1 MAPLLGRKPYP
12 LAKPLAEAPGP
23 GEEVHIIEHT
33 KEAFRNKEEYEA
45 RVQRYNERIW
55 TCKSTGSSQLTH
67 KEAWE
72 EEQEVTELLQEEYPQ
87 WFEKPVLEMVHHN
100 TVSLDKLVEMAWVE
114 ILTKYAVDEEC
125 DFLVGKDK
133 TLQVKVVKIHPLE
146 NPEGETAEK
155 KLEGACDSPS
165 SDKEN
170 ASQENQRKEPPPREE
185 ENRRESLS
193 DRARRSPRKLPTA
206 MKEEKKKWVMPK
218 FLPHKYDVK
227 LINEDKVIS
236 DVPADSL
243 FRTERPPTKE
253 IMRYFIRHY
262 ALRLGMGESAPWVVE
277 DELVKK
283 FNLPSKF
290 SDFLLDPHKFLA
302 ENPSAKRKSLSSPEG
317 KPSKKLKMSETPE
330 EDSGNEKGEKKRKKK
345 KDSLG
350 MPLSPTIWGHMQKIK
365 INGSPLKVKNSG
377 TPKKGDGKGSAPS
390 TPKSGRKSGDKKEGK
405 KSGKSSDKKLNI
417 LKASKKDG
425 KAGPKTPKMKQM
437 TLLHLAKSTPAG
449 SPKKRARSTG
459 MGTPKLGKPLHPMA
473 LHLLRYYKENKGK
486 EDKKNSLSS
495 LISKAAKTLSPDE
508 RGRLPEELKEL
519 VQKRWELLEQKKRWA
534 AMSEEE
540 KQEEMKKR
548 REELKE
554 KLREKAKERREKE
567 MLVRRE
573 QSRRYEDQEI
583 EGDKSLPTF
592 KLVDMPEGLP
602 NTLFGD
608 VAMVVDFLQCYAGL
622 LMPDDQY
629 PITAAALMEA
639 LAGERSGFH
648 YLNRVL
654 VVLLQTLLQD
664 ELAEGYSELDM
675 PLSEIPLTMHSVSE
689 LARLCLRPCDAH
701 GEESGQGSEDSGGL
715 GGFDDVVTSEF
726 LDKLDTME
734 VFELSPEEKVN
745 LLVALCHRIL
755 MTYSVEDH
763 VDARQQRSAE
773 LWKERLAM
781 LKEVNDRKKAER
793 KMRKE
798 MEVKGEKKKE
808 GGAKKEI
815 KKEVKVEPEPEPED
829 MISSVKSRRL
839 MAMQAKKEKEELDR
853 QNKERME
860 KEAEEERMRKQ
871 RAAAERAFQDGITK
885 ARLVMRR
892 TPLGTDRNHNRYW
905 LFSDVVPG
913 LYIEK
918 GWVHEGIDY
927 SFTPPPEDKPA
938 EPEVEE
944 EEDGASTATH
954 DSQGA
959 EKDDGS
965 IDGAIS
971 EGAQQ
976 GAVADICI
984 ETTVPKQG
992 QNLWF
997 ICDNPA
1003 ELDELVE
1010 SLHPQGVRESELRA
1024 KIQSRYQDILHSI
1037 HLTRKARMGLRTC
1050 DGHAELLN
1058 YLRSDIQEVASRL
1071 HKGGLGYLDDD
1082 KDLKDELKDTES
1094 LKDFGECIITIQACV
1109 IKKFLQGF
1117 MAPKQKKK
1125 KKHGGE
1131 ESSKAEE
1138 VDEEK
1143 RLAEEARV
1151 ATAVE
1156 KWKTAIREAQTFS
1169 RMHVLL
1175 GMLDACIKWDM
1186 SAENARCKVCR
1197 RKGDDEKLILCDEC
1211 NKAFHLFCLRPALY
1225 RIPAGEWLCPACQ
1238 PTVARRGSRSRN
1250 YNQDTDEE
1258 EDEEESEEED
1268 SEEDE
1273 EDEEENDYK
1282 AMGHSLRPRKKNK
1295 QSSSRQKSSKSK
1307 SKKPSSSSSSQ
1318 SNKQRTGPN
1327 SPADIDELVRQSSQ
1341 SGVRRQALEL
1351 ERCEEI
1357 LKKLTKF
1364 RYSWPFREPVSPE
1377 EAEDY
1382 LDIISQPMD
1391 FQTMLGKFSQG
1402 SYRHAQDFLED
1413 IKLVFSNAEE
1423 YNQQGSTVLSCM
1435 VKTEQTFTEL
1445 LQKLLPGLSYL
1456 RRRSRKR
1463 VSQAPATSEE
1473 EEEEEEEEGEEDEE
1487 EEEEEDQEEEE
1498 VPKKKMQ
1505 NGKSNRKRVRNG
1517 RGRRDEES
1525 ESEEDNEEEEEE
1537 HDDDDGRRRSKRT
1550 SATSS
1555 KKDYREQDSD
1565 GERDTRRLVQRGAC
1579 RRRHWG
1585 RPSRRAEEGEPD
1597 QPATFQR
1604 DKNRLHEV
1612 AGRDGS
1618 GVYWVSDWSPVARSA
1633 TYFLSNQCSSA
1644 QVGQAGLCLTQ
1655 QVFGLSRS
1663 CHWSVNWG
1671 GSTRPRSGAHELE
1684 HVAETPPAESLAES
1698 ALQAKQPFLIV
1709 KCDPHGVRVQDSQ
1722 RSPAKPST
1730 TSTMAEQ

>member
-12 LAKPLAEAPGP
+12 LVKPLSEPPGP
-23 GEEVHIIEHT
+23 GEEVYIIEHT

-45 RVQRYNERIW
+45 RLERYAERIW
-55 TCKSTGSSQLTH
+55 TCKSTGSNQLTH

-133 TLQVKVVKIHPLE
+133 SLRVKVVKIHPLE
-146 NPEGETAEK
+146 NPEGETGEK

-206 MKEEKKKWVMPK
+206 MKEERRKWVMPK

-243 FRTERPPTKE
+243 YRSERPPTKE

-262 ALRLGMGESAPWVVE
+262 ALRLGMNESAPWVVE

-302 ENPSAKRKSLSSPEG
+302 ENPSAKRKSLTSPEG
-317 KPSKKLKMSETPE
+317 KPSKKLKTSDTPGE
-330 EDSGNEKGEKKRKKK
+330 ESGNEKGEKKRKKK
-345 KDSLG
+345 KDALG

-365 INGSPLKVKNSG
+365 MNGSPLKVKSPG
-377 TPKKGDGKGSAPS
+377 TPKKGESKGSTPS
-390 TPKSGRKSGDKKEGK
+390 TPKSGKKTGEKKEGK
-405 KSGKSSDKKLNI
+405 KTGKSGEKKLNI

-437 TLLHLAKSTPAG
+437 TLLHLAKSAPTG
-449 SPKKRARSTG
+449 SPKKRARSSSL
-459 MGTPKLGKPLHPMA
+459 GTPKLGKPLHPMA

-486 EDKKNSLSS
+486 EDKKTSLSS
-495 LISKAAKTLSPDE
+495 LISKAAKTLSPDD
-508 RGRLPEELKEL
+508 RGRLPEELQEL
-519 VQKRWELLEQKKRWA
+519 VQKRWVLLEQKKRWA

-540 KQEEMKKR
+540 RQEEMKKR
-548 REELKE
+548 REEVRE

-567 MLVRRE
+567 FLVRLE

-583 EGDKSLPTF
+583 EGGKTLPEF

-608 VAMVVDFLQCYAGL
+608 VAMVTDFLHCYAGL

-629 PITAAALMEA
+629 PITAVALMEA
-639 LAGERSGFH
+639 LAGERSGFL

-701 GEESGQGSEDSGGL
+701 GEDSGQGSEDSGPL
-715 GGFDDVVTSEF
+715 GDFDDVVTSEF
-726 LDKLDTME
+726 LEKLETIE
-734 VFELSPEEKVN
+734 VFELSPEEKVS

-763 VDARQQRSAE
+763 VDAKQQRSAE
-773 LWKERLAM
+773 LWKERLAVM
-781 LKEVNDRKKAER
+781 KEVNDRKREER
-793 KMRKE
+793 KKRKE
-798 MEVKGEKKKE
+798 ESKGEKKKD
-808 GGAKKEI
+808 GPTKKESKKDI
-815 KKEVKVEPEPEPED
+815 KVEPKVEPEPEPED

-839 MAMQAKKEKEELDR
+839 MSIQAKKEKEEMDR

-860 KEAEEERMRKQ
+860 REAEEERIRKQ
-871 RAAAERAFQDGITK
+871 RAATEKAFQDGITK

-892 TPLGTDRNHNRYW
+892 THLGTDRNHNRYW

-927 SFTPPPEDKPA
+927 NFTPPPEDKPP

-944 EEDGASTATH
+944 EEDVASSITQ
-954 DSQGA
+954 DSQGT
-959 EKDDGS
+959 EKDDCS
-965 IDGAIS
+965 VDGAVS

-976 GAVADICI
+976 GAAVDICI

-997 ICDNPA
+997 ICDNQV
-1003 ELDELVE
+1003 ELEELVE
-1010 SLHPQGVRESELRA
+1010 SLHPQGVRESELKA
-1024 KIQSRYQDILHSI
+1024 KIQNRYQDILHSI
-1037 HLTRKARMGLRTC
+1037 HLARKGKVGLRTC
-1050 DGHAELLN
+1050 DGFEELLN
-1058 YLRSDIQEVASRL
+1058 YLRSDIQEIASRL
-1071 HKGGLGYLDDD
+1071 QKGGLGYLDDNVD
-1082 KDLKDELKDTES
+1082 IEEQLKDMKS
-1094 LKDFGECIITIQACV
+1094 LKEFGECIITIQACV

-1125 KKHGGE
+1125 RKQGGE

-1307 SKKPSSSSSSQ
+1307 SKKPSASSSQ
-1318 SNKQRTGPN
+1318 SNKQRAGPN
-1327 SPADIDELVRQSSQ
+1327 SPADIDELVRLSTQT
-1341 SGVRRQALEL
+1341 GVRRQVLEL

-1357 LKKLTKF
+1357 LKKLMKF
-1364 RYSWPFREPVSPE
+1364 RYSWPFREPVSTD

-1391 FQTMLGKFSQG
+1391 FQTMLGKFTEG

-1435 VKTEQTFTEL
+1435 VKTEQSFTEL

-1463 VSQAPATSEE
+1463 ISQQPATSEE
-1473 EEEEEEEEGEEDEE
+1473 DDEE
-1487 EEEEEDQEEEE
+1487 EEEEQEEEE
-1498 VPKKKMQ
+1498 EPKKKMQ
-1505 NGKSNRKRVRNG
+1505 NGKSNRKPARNS
-1517 RGRRDEES
+1517 RGQREEES
-1525 ESEEDNEEEEEE
+1525 ESEEEEEEDQEEEEEE
-1537 HDDDDGRRRSKRT
+1537 EDDGRRRSKRY
-1550 SATSS
+1550 SATSG

-1565 GERDTRRLVQRGAC
+1565 GERDTRRTRHRGGRGDAGSDEERSSQQRHSK
-1579 RRRHWG
+1579 R
-1585 RPSRRAEEGEPD
+1585 
-1597 QPATFQR
+1597 Q
-1604 DKNRLHEV
+1604 K
-1612 AGRDGS
+1612 
-1618 GVYWVSDWSPVARSA
+1618 RS
-1633 TYFLSNQCSSA
+1633 
-1644 QVGQAGLCLTQ
+1644 
-1655 QVFGLSRS
+1655 
-1663 CHWSVNWG
+1663 
-1671 GSTRPRSGAHELE
+1671 
-1684 HVAETPPAESLAES
+1684 
-1698 ALQAKQPFLIV
+1698 
-1709 KCDPHGVRVQDSQ
+1709 
-1722 RSPAKPST
+1722 
-1730 TSTMAEQ
+1730 

>member
-12 LAKPLAEAPGP
+12 LAKPLAEPPGP
-23 GEEVHIIEHT
+23 GEEVYIIEHT

-45 RVQRYNERIW
+45 RLERYSERIW
-55 TCKSTGSSQLTH
+55 TCKSTGSLQLTH

-114 ILTKYAVDEEC
+114 ILTKYAVGEEC

-133 TLQVKVVKIHPLE
+133 SLRVKVVKIHPLE
-146 NPEGETAEK
+146 NQEGESGEK

-193 DRARRSPRKLPTA
+193 DRARRSPRKPSTA
-206 MKEEKKKWVMPK
+206 MKEERKKWAMPK

-227 LINEDKVIS
+227 LIHEDKVIS

-243 FRTERPPTKE
+243 YRTERPPTKE
-253 IMRYFIRHY
+253 IVRYFIRHY
-262 ALRLGMGESAPWVVE
+262 ALRLGKGESAPWVVE

-302 ENPSAKRKSLSSPEG
+302 ENPSTKRKSLTSPEG
-317 KPSKKLKMSETPE
+317 KPNKRLKTADTPG

-350 MPLSPTIWGHMQKIK
+350 MPLSPTIWGHMQ
-365 INGSPLKVKNSG
+365 VKNTGS
-377 TPKKGDGKGSAPS
+377 PKKGEGKSSAPS
-390 TPKSGRKSGDKKEGK
+390 TPKSARKSGDKKEGK
-405 KSGKSSDKKLNI
+405 KTGKSGDKKLNV

-425 KAGPKTPKMKQM
+425 KSGAKTPKMKQM

-459 MGTPKLGKPLHPMA
+459 KGTPKLGKPLHPMA

-486 EDKKNSLSS
+486 EDKKNFLSS
-495 LISKAAKTLSPDE
+495 LISKAAKTLSSDD

-540 KQEEMKKR
+540 RKEEMKKK

-583 EGDKSLPTF
+583 EGGKTLPTF

-602 NTLFGD
+602 NTLFGN
-608 VAMVVDFLQCYAGL
+608 VAMVVDFLNCYAGL

-629 PITAAALMEA
+629 PITAVALMEA
-639 LAGERSGFH
+639 LVGEGSGFL

-675 PLSEIPLTMHSVSE
+675 PLSEIPLTMHSASE

-701 GEESGQGSEDSGGL
+701 GEESGQGSEDSGAV

-726 LDKLDTME
+726 LDKLETIE

-763 VDARQQRSAE
+763 VDAMQQRSAE

-798 MEVKGEKKKE
+798 MESKGEKKKE
-808 GGAKKEI
+808 GGAKKEK
-815 KKEVKVEPEPEPED
+815 KKEVKLEPEPEPED

-839 MAMQAKKEKEELDR
+839 MAMQAKKEKEEMDR

-860 KEAEEERMRKQ
+860 KEAEEERMRRQ

-892 TPLGTDRNHNRYW
+892 APLGTDRNHNRYW

-918 GWVHEGIDY
+918 GWVHESIDY
-927 SFTPPPEDKPA
+927 NFTPPPEEKPA
-938 EPEVEE
+938 EPEVED
-944 EEDGASTATH
+944 EEDSEAAAAP
-954 DSQGA
+954 DSQA

-965 IDGAIS
+965 IDGAVS
-971 EGAQQ
+971 EGAQP
-976 GAVADICI
+976 GAAAEVCI

-997 ICDNPA
+997 ICDSVA
-1003 ELDELVE
+1003 ELEELVE
-1010 SLHPQGVRESELRA
+1010 SLHPQGVRESELKA
-1024 KIQSRYQDILHSI
+1024 KIQNRYQDIIHSV
-1037 HLTRKARMGLRTC
+1037 HLTRKGKLGLRTC
-1050 DGHAELLN
+1050 DGSSELLK

-1071 HKGGLGYLDDD
+1071 QKGGLGYLDDNTD
-1082 KDLKDELKDTES
+1082 IEEQLKGMES

-1125 KKHGGE
+1125 KRQGGE
-1131 ESSKAEE
+1131 ESSKTEE

-1156 KWKTAIREAQTFS
+1156 KWRTAIRESQTFS

-1225 RIPAGEWLCPACQ
+1225 RIPDGEWRCPACQ

-1258 EDEEESEEED
+1258 ESEEESEEEE

-1273 EDEEENDYK
+1273 EYEEDNDYK

-1307 SKKPSSSSSSQ
+1307 SKKTTSSSNQSS
-1318 SNKQRTGPN
+1318 KQRTTPN
-1327 SPADIDELVRQSSQ
+1327 SLADIDELVRLSSQ
-1341 SGVRRQALEL
+1341 TGVRRQVLEL

-1357 LKKLTKF
+1357 LKKLMKF
-1364 RYSWPFREPVSPE
+1364 RYSWPFREPVSAE

-1382 LDIISQPMD
+1382 LDIITQPMD

-1413 IKLVFSNAEE
+1413 LKLVFSNAEE

-1435 VKTEQTFTEL
+1435 VKTEQAFTEL
-1445 LQKLLPGLSYL
+1445 LQKLLPSLSYL

-1463 VSQAPATSEE
+1463 VSQAPASSEE
-1473 EEEEEEEEGEEDEE
+1473 EEEEEDDEADEE
-1487 EEEEEDQEEEE
+1487 EEEDEDDEQEDE
-1498 VPKKKMQ
+1498 PKKKMQ
-1505 NGKSNRKRVRNG
+1505 NGKSNRKKTRNG
-1517 RGRRDEES
+1517 RARKDEES
-1525 ESEEDNEEEEEE
+1525 ESDEDDDGEEEEEE
-1537 HDDDDGRRRSKRT
+1537 EEEEEDDDDDDGRRRSKRT
-1550 SATSS
+1550 SATSGR
-1555 KKDYREQDSD
+1555 KDYREQDSD
-1565 GERDTRRLVQRGAC
+1565 GERDTRRTRHRGGRGDAGGASSDEDRSSQQRHSK
-1579 RRRHWG
+1579 R
-1585 RPSRRAEEGEPD
+1585 
-1597 QPATFQR
+1597 Q
-1604 DKNRLHEV
+1604 K
-1612 AGRDGS
+1612 
-1618 GVYWVSDWSPVARSA
+1618 RS
-1633 TYFLSNQCSSA
+1633 
-1644 QVGQAGLCLTQ
+1644 
-1655 QVFGLSRS
+1655 
-1663 CHWSVNWG
+1663 
-1671 GSTRPRSGAHELE
+1671 
-1684 HVAETPPAESLAES
+1684 
-1698 ALQAKQPFLIV
+1698 
-1709 KCDPHGVRVQDSQ
+1709 
-1722 RSPAKPST
+1722 
-1730 TSTMAEQ
+1730 

>member
-12 LAKPLAEAPGP
+12 LAKPLAEPPGP
-23 GEEVHIIEHT
+23 GEEVYIIEHT

-45 RVQRYNERIW
+45 RLKRYEERIW

-72 EEQEVTELLQEEYPQ
+72 EEQEVTELLQEEYPR

-114 ILTKYAVDEEC
+114 ILTKYAVGEEC

-146 NPEGETAEK
+146 NPDGETAEK

-170 ASQENQRKEPPPREE
+170 ASQENQRKEPPSRGE

-206 MKEEKKKWVMPK
+206 MKEEKKKWAMPK

-243 FRTERPPTKE
+243 YRTERPPTKE

-262 ALRLGMGESAPWVVE
+262 AMRLGMGESAPWVVE

-302 ENPSAKRKSLSSPEG
+302 ENPSAKRKSLKSPEG
-317 KPSKKLKMSETPE
+317 KPSKKLKTSDSLE
-330 EDSGNEKGEKKRKKK
+330 EDSGNEKGEKKSKKK
-345 KDSLG
+345 KDALG

-365 INGSPLKVKNSG
+365 MNGSPLKVKNSG
-377 TPKKGDGKGSAPS
+377 TPKKGEGKSSTPS
-390 TPKSGRKSGDKKEGK
+390 TPKSGRKSGDRKEGK
-405 KSGKSSDKKLNI
+405 KTGKSGDKKLNV

-425 KAGPKTPKMKQM
+425 KAGAKTPKMKQM

-495 LISKAAKTLSPDE
+495 LISKAAKTLSAED
-508 RGRLPEELKEL
+508 RGRLPEELREL

-540 KQEEMKKR
+540 RQEEMKKR

-583 EGDKSLPTF
+583 KGGKTLPAF

-608 VAMVVDFLQCYAGL
+608 VAMVVDFLHCYAEL

-629 PITAAALMEA
+629 PITAVALMEA
-639 LAGERSGFH
+639 LAGERSGFL

-664 ELAEGYSELDM
+664 ELAEGYGELDM
-675 PLSEIPLTMHSVSE
+675 PLSEIPLTMHSASE

-726 LDKLDTME
+726 LDKLETVE

-763 VDARQQRSAE
+763 VDAKQQRSAE

-793 KMRKE
+793 KKQKE
-798 MEVKGEKKKE
+798 MEGKGEKKKE
-808 GGAKKEI
+808 GSAKKES

-829 MISSVKSRRL
+829 MISTVKSRRL
-839 MAMQAKKEKEELDR
+839 MAMQAKKEKEEMDR

-860 KEAEEERMRKQ
+860 KEAEEERMRRQ
-871 RAAAERAFQDGITK
+871 RASAEKAFQDGITK

-892 TPLGTDRNHNRYW
+892 TQLGTDRNHNRYW

-918 GWVHEGIDY
+918 GWVHESIDY
-927 SFTPPPEDKPA
+927 HFTPPPEDKPA

-944 EEDGASTATH
+944 EDDSGSATTG
-954 DSQGA
+954 SQGA

-965 IDGAIS
+965 VDGAIS

-976 GAVADICI
+976 GAATDICI

-1003 ELDELVE
+1003 ELEELVE
-1010 SLHPQGVRESELRA
+1010 SLHPQGVRESELKA
-1024 KIQSRYQDILHSI
+1024 NIQSRYQDIVHSI
-1037 HLTRKARMGLRTC
+1037 HLTRKAKLGLRTC
-1050 DGHAELLN
+1050 DGYAELLK

-1071 HKGGLGYLDDD
+1071 QKGGLGYLDDNVD
-1082 KDLKDELKDTES
+1082 IEDQLKDTES

-1125 KKHGGE
+1125 KRQGGE

-1156 KWKTAIREAQTFS
+1156 KWRTAIREAQTFS

-1225 RIPAGEWLCPACQ
+1225 RIPVGEWLCPACQ

-1295 QSSSRQKSSKSK
+1295 QSSSRLKSSKNK
-1307 SKKPSSSSSSQ
+1307 SKKQSSSSSQ
-1318 SNKQRTGPN
+1318 SSKQRAGPN

-1357 LKKLTKF
+1357 LKKLMKF

-1413 IKLVFSNAEE
+1413 VKLVFSNAEE

-1473 EEEEEEEEGEEDEE
+1473 EEDEE
-1487 EEEEEDQEEEE
+1487 EEEEEEEENE
-1498 VPKKKMQ
+1498 GEEEPKKKMQ
-1505 NGKSNRKRVRNG
+1505 NGKSKSNKARNS
-1517 RGRRDEES
+1517 RGQKDDES
-1525 ESEEDNEEEEEE
+1525 ESEEEEEDDDQDEEEEE
-1537 HDDDDGRRRSKRT
+1537 DDDGGGRRRSKRT
-1550 SATSS
+1550 SATSG

-1565 GERDTRRLVQRGAC
+1565 GERDTRRTRQRRGRGDAGGASSDED
-1579 RRRHWG
+1579 RSSQQRHSK
-1585 RPSRRAEEGEPD
+1585 R
-1597 QPATFQR
+1597 Q
-1604 DKNRLHEV
+1604 KRL
-1612 AGRDGS
+1612 
-1618 GVYWVSDWSPVARSA
+1618 
-1633 TYFLSNQCSSA
+1633 
-1644 QVGQAGLCLTQ
+1644 
-1655 QVFGLSRS
+1655 
-1663 CHWSVNWG
+1663 
-1671 GSTRPRSGAHELE
+1671 
-1684 HVAETPPAESLAES
+1684 
-1698 ALQAKQPFLIV
+1698 
-1709 KCDPHGVRVQDSQ
+1709 
-1722 RSPAKPST
+1722 
-1730 TSTMAEQ
+1730 

>member
-23 GEEVHIIEHT
+23 GDEVYIIEHT

-45 RVQRYNERIW
+45 RLQKYGERIW
-55 TCKSTGSSQLTH
+55 TCKSTGSLQLTH

-100 TVSLDKLVEMAWVE
+100 TVSLDKLVEMSWLEV
-114 ILTKYAVDEEC
+114 LTKYAVDEEC

-133 TLQVKVVKIHPLE
+133 SLRVKVVKIHPLE
-146 NPEGETAEK
+146 NLEGEPAEK

-170 ASQENQRKEPPPREE
+170 ASQENQRKEAPPREAE
-185 ENRRESLS
+185 SRRESLS
-193 DRARRSPRKLPTA
+193 DRARRSPRKLTTA
-206 MKEEKKKWVMPK
+206 LKEEKKKWVMPK

-227 LINEDKVIS
+227 LINEDKVIC

-253 IMRYFIRHY
+253 IMRYFIRHN
-262 ALRLGMGESAPWVVE
+262 ALRLGKGESAPWVVE

-302 ENPSAKRKSLSSPEG
+302 ENPSTKRKRLGSSEG
-317 KPSKKLKMSETPE
+317 KASKKLKSDASG
-330 EDSGNEKGEKKRKKK
+330 EDSGNEKGEKKKNK

-365 INGSPLKVKNSG
+365 MNGSPLKVKNSG
-377 TPKKGDGKGSAPS
+377 TKGEEKGSAPS
-390 TPKSGRKSGDKKEGK
+390 TPKSGKKSTDKKEGK
-405 KSGKSSDKKLNI
+405 KSGKNGDKKLHV
-417 LKASKKDG
+417 SKKEG
-425 KAGPKTPKMKQM
+425 KAGTKTPKMKQM
-437 TLLHLAKSTPAG
+437 TLLHLAKGTPSG
-449 SPKKRARSTG
+449 SPKKRARSSSI
-459 MGTPKLGKPLHPMA
+459 GTPKLGKPLHPMA
-473 LHLLRYYKENKGK
+473 LHLLRYYKENKDK
-486 EDKKNSLSS
+486 EDKKNSLSY
-495 LISKAAKTLSPDE
+495 LLTKAAKALTPDD
-508 RGRLPEELKEL
+508 RDRLPEELKEL

-540 KQEEMKKR
+540 KKEEIQKKR
-548 REELKE
+548 AELKE

-583 EGDKSLPTF
+583 EGGKTLPAF
-592 KLVDMPEGLP
+592 KLVDIPEGLP
-602 NTLFGD
+602 NTLFGS
-608 VAMVVDFLQCYAGL
+608 VAMVVDFLHCYAGL
-622 LMPDDQY
+622 LMPNDQY
-629 PITAAALMEA
+629 PITAMALMEA
-639 LAGERSGFH
+639 LAGDRSGFL

-675 PLSEIPLTMHSVSE
+675 PLSEIPLTMHSASE

-701 GEESGQGSEDSGGL
+701 GEESAQGSEDSGAL

-726 LDKLDTME
+726 LEKLETSE
-734 VFELSPEEKVN
+734 VFELSPEDKVN

-763 VDARQQRSAE
+763 VDAMQQRSAE

-781 LKEVNDRKKAER
+781 LKEVNDRKKEE
-793 KMRKE
+793 KKKRKE
-798 MEVKGEKKKE
+798 MESKGEKKKE
-808 GGAKKEI
+808 GNIKKEI
-815 KKEVKVEPEPEPED
+815 KKEVKVEPED
-829 MISSVKSRRL
+829 LISLVKSRRL

-871 RAAAERAFQDGITK
+871 KASAERAFQEGITK

-918 GWVHEGIDY
+918 GWVHESIDY
-927 SFTPPPEDKPA
+927 SFTPPPEERAA

-944 EEDGASTATH
+944 EEDGESTSAP

-965 IDGAIS
+965 IDGAVM
-971 EGAQQ
+971 EGVQQ
-976 GAVADICI
+976 EAPLDVCI
-984 ETTVPKQG
+984 ETTTPKQG

-997 ICDNPA
+997 VVDSPA
-1003 ELDELVE
+1003 ELEELVE
-1010 SLHPQGVRESELRA
+1010 SLHPQGVRESALKA

-1037 HLTRKARMGLRTC
+1037 HLTRKSKLGLRTC
-1050 DGHAELLN
+1050 DGYEELLK
-1058 YLRSDIQEVASRL
+1058 YMRSDIQEIASRL
-1071 HKGGLGYLDDD
+1071 QKGGLGYLDKNADIEE
-1082 KDLKDELKDTES
+1082 ELKEMDS
-1094 LKDFGECIITIQACV
+1094 LKNFGESIITLQACV

-1125 KKHGGE
+1125 KKQGGE
-1131 ESSKAEE
+1131 DSSKAEE

-1197 RKGDDEKLILCDEC
+1197 RKVLRLNAALKLRETRSRQGSRKHRADQTSCVRQVYVQRRALRRPTGDDEKLILCDEC

-1225 RIPAGEWLCPACQ
+1225 RIPTGEWLCPACQ
-1238 PTVARRGSRSRN
+1238 PTVARRGSRLRN
-1250 YNQDTDEE
+1250 YNEDSDEE
-1258 EDEEESEEED
+1258 ENEEESEEED
-1268 SEEDE
+1268 SEDE
-1273 EDEEENDYK
+1273 EDEEEDNYYK

-1307 SKKPSSSSSSQ
+1307 SKKQSSSSSQ
-1318 SNKQRTGPN
+1318 SSKPRTVPS
-1327 SPADIDELVRQSSQ
+1327 SPADIDELVRQTSQ
-1341 SGVRRQALEL
+1341 TGPRRQALEL
-1351 ERCEEI
+1351 EKCEEI
-1357 LKKLTKF
+1357 LKKLMKF
-1364 RYSWPFREPVSPE
+1364 RYSWPFREPVSPD

-1391 FQTMLGKFSQG
+1391 FQTMLGKFGQG
-1402 SYRHAQDFLED
+1402 SYRHGQDFLED
-1413 IKLVFSNAEE
+1413 LKLVFSNAEE

-1435 VKTEQTFTEL
+1435 VKTEQAFTEL
-1445 LQKLLPGLSYL
+1445 LQKLLPGLGYL

-1463 VSQAPATSEE
+1463 ASRPAASSEE
-1473 EEEEEEEEGEEDEE
+1473 EEEEDEEDDEA
-1487 EEEEEDQEEEE
+1487 QEEE
-1498 VPKKKMQ
+1498 PKKQMQ
-1505 NGKSNRKRVRNG
+1505 NGKSKKKKASRS
-1517 RGRRDEES
+1517 RRQKVEES
-1525 ESEEDNEEEEEE
+1525 ESEEEDE
-1537 HDDDDGRRRSKRT
+1537 DDSRRRSKRAT
-1550 SATSS
+1550 ATSS
-1555 KKDYREQDSD
+1555 RKNYREQDSD
-1565 GERDTRRLVQRGAC
+1565 GEQETRRARQQGGRGDLA
-1579 RRRHWG
+1579 
-1585 RPSRRAEEGEPD
+1585 SSDEE
-1597 QPATFQR
+1597 Q
-1604 DKNRLHEV
+1604 
-1612 AGRDGS
+1612 
-1618 GVYWVSDWSPVARSA
+1618 
-1633 TYFLSNQCSSA
+1633 SS
-1644 QVGQAGLCLTQ
+1644 
-1655 QVFGLSRS
+1655 
-1663 CHWSVNWG
+1663 
-1671 GSTRPRSGAHELE
+1671 RPRHSKR
-1684 HVAETPPAESLAES
+1684 
-1698 ALQAKQPFLIV
+1698 QK
-1709 KCDPHGVRVQDSQ
+1709 
-1722 RSPAKPST
+1722 RS
-1730 TSTMAEQ
+1730 

>member
-12 LAKPLAEAPGP
+12 LVKPLAEPPGP
-23 GEEVHIIEHT
+23 GEEVYIIEHT

-45 RVQRYNERIW
+45 RLERYSERIW
-55 TCKSTGSSQLTH
+55 TCKSTGSNQLTH

-72 EEQEVTELLQEEYPQ
+72 EEQEVTELLQEEYNE

-114 ILTKYAVDEEC
+114 ILTKYAVGEEC

-133 TLQVKVVKIHPLE
+133 SLRVKVVKVHPLE
-146 NPEGETAEK
+146 NPEGEPGEK

-170 ASQENQRKEPPPREE
+170 SFSRLKTP
-185 ENRRESLS
+185 S

-206 MKEEKKKWVMPK
+206 MKEEKKRWVMPK

-236 DVPADSL
+236 NVPVDSL

-253 IMRYFIRHY
+253 IIRYFIRHY
-262 ALRLGMGESAPWVVE
+262 ALRLGMAENAPWVVE

-283 FNLPSKF
+283 YSLPSKF

-302 ENPSAKRKSLSSPEG
+302 ENPSAKRKSLTSPDG
-317 KPSKKLKMSETPE
+317 RSSKKLKTG
-330 EDSGNEKGEKKRKKK
+330 D
-345 KDSLG
+345 
-350 MPLSPTIWGHMQKIK
+350 TIKM
-365 INGSPLKVKNSG
+365 NGSPLKVKNSG
-377 TPKKGDGKGSAPS
+377 TPKKDGKGSSPASPR
-390 TPKSGRKSGDKKEGK
+390 SGRKS
-405 KSGKSSDKKLNI
+405 LNV

-425 KAGPKTPKMKQM
+425 KAGAKTPKMKQM
-437 TLLHLAKSTPAG
+437 TLLHLAKSPPAG

-495 LISKAAKTLSPDE
+495 LISKAAKALSSDD
-508 RGRLPEELKEL
+508 RGRLPEELREL

-540 KQEEMKKR
+540 RKVEMKKK
-548 REELKE
+548 REELRE
-554 KLREKAKERREKE
+554 KLREKAKERRVKE

-583 EGDKSLPTF
+583 EGGKNLPAF

-602 NTLFGD
+602 NTLFGN
-608 VAMVVDFLQCYAGL
+608 VAMVVDFLHCYAGL

-629 PITAAALMEA
+629 PITAVALIEA
-639 LAGERSGFH
+639 LAGDRSGFL

-675 PLSEIPLTMHSVSE
+675 PLSEIPLTMHSASE
-689 LARLCLRPCDAH
+689 LARLCLRPCDTH
-701 GEESGQGSEDSGGL
+701 GEESGQGSEDSGAP
-715 GGFDDVVTSEF
+715 GGFDDVVTTEY
-726 LDKLDTME
+726 LEKLETVE
-734 VFELSPEEKVN
+734 VFELTPEEKVT

-755 MTYSVEDH
+755 MTYSVVDH
-763 VDARQQRSAE
+763 VDAKQQRSAE

-781 LKEVNDRKKAER
+781 LKEVNDRKRAEK

-798 MEVKGEKKKE
+798 MEKNKKE
-808 GGAKKEI
+808 A
-815 KKEVKVEPEPEPED
+815 VKAEPEPED
-829 MISSVKSRRL
+829 MISSVKNRRL
-839 MAMQAKKEKEELDR
+839 MAMQAKKEKEEMDR

-860 KEAEEERMRKQ
+860 KEAEEERIRKQ
-871 RAAAERAFQDGITK
+871 RAATERAFQDGITK

-927 SFTPPPEDKPA
+927 NFTPPPEDKPA
-938 EPEVEE
+938 EPEVEDEE
-944 EEDGASTATH
+944 EEDSEAAAAP
-954 DSQGA
+954 DSQ
-959 EKDDGS
+959 
-965 IDGAIS
+965 
-971 EGAQQ
+971 
-976 GAVADICI
+976 

-997 ICDNPA
+997 ICGSPA
-1003 ELDELVE
+1003 ELEELVE
-1010 SLHPQGVRESELRA
+1010 SLHPQGVRESEL
-1024 KIQSRYQDILHSI
+1024 KGNIQSRYQEIVHSI
-1037 HLTRKARMGLRTC
+1037 HLSRKAKLGLRTC
-1050 DGHAELLN
+1050 DGYSELLK
-1058 YLRSDIQEVASRL
+1058 YMRSDIQEVASRL
-1071 HKGGLGYLDDD
+1071 QKGGLGYLDDNTD
-1082 KDLKDELKDTES
+1082 IEDQLEHMES
-1094 LKDFGECIITIQACV
+1094 LKDFGECVITIQACV

-1125 KKHGGE
+1125 KKQGGE

-1225 RIPAGEWLCPACQ
+1225 RIPTGEWLCPACQ
-1238 PTVARRGSRSRN
+1238 PTIARRGSRSRN

-1258 EDEEESEEED
+1258 EDEEDSEEED
-1268 SEEDE
+1268 SDEDE

-1282 AMGHSLRPRKKNK
+1282 AMGHSCECRPEE
-1295 QSSSRQKSSKSK
+1295 
-1307 SKKPSSSSSSQ
+1307 
-1318 SNKQRTGPN
+1318 TGFQTLN
-1327 SPADIDELVRQSSQ
+1327 TFRAVFILKVLVCVFLQVRQSSQ
-1341 SGVRRQALEL
+1341 TGVRRQVLEL

-1357 LKKLTKF
+1357 LKKLMKF
-1364 RYSWPFREPVSPE
+1364 RYSWPFREPVSLE

-1391 FQTMLGKFSQG
+1391 FQTMLGKFGQS
-1402 SYRHAQDFLED
+1402 SYRHAQDFFED
-1413 IKLVFSNAEE
+1413 LKLVFSNAEE

-1435 VKTEQTFTEL
+1435 VKTEQAFTEL
-1445 LQKLLPGLSYL
+1445 LQKLLPGLTYL

-1463 VSQAPATSEE
+1463 VSQ
-1473 EEEEEEEEGEEDEE
+1473 
-1487 EEEEEDQEEEE
+1487 
-1498 VPKKKMQ
+1498 
-1505 NGKSNRKRVRNG
+1505 
-1517 RGRRDEES
+1517 
-1525 ESEEDNEEEEEE
+1525 
-1537 HDDDDGRRRSKRT
+1537 
-1550 SATSS
+1550 
-1555 KKDYREQDSD
+1555 
-1565 GERDTRRLVQRGAC
+1565 
-1579 RRRHWG
+1579 
-1585 RPSRRAEEGEPD
+1585 
-1597 QPATFQR
+1597 QPATFC
-1604 DKNRLHEV
+1604 
-1612 AGRDGS
+1612 S
-1618 GVYWVSDWSPVARSA
+1618 
-1633 TYFLSNQCSSA
+1633 YFGNKQKK
-1644 QVGQAGLCLTQ
+1644 T
-1655 QVFGLSRS
+1655 
-1663 CHWSVNWG
+1663 
-1671 GSTRPRSGAHELE
+1671 
-1684 HVAETPPAESLAES
+1684 
-1698 ALQAKQPFLIV
+1698 ALYL
-1709 KCDPHGVRVQDSQ
+1709 
-1722 RSPAKPST
+1722 
-1730 TSTMAEQ
+1730 

>member
-12 LAKPLAEAPGP
+12 LAKPLAEPPGP
-23 GEEVHIIEHT
+23 GEEVYIIEHT

-45 RVQRYNERIW
+45 RLQRYNERIW

-114 ILTKYAVDEEC
+114 ILTKYAVGEEC
-125 DFLVGKDK
+125 DFMVGKDK
-133 TLQVKVVKIHPLE
+133 SLRVKVVKIHPLE
-146 NPEGETAEK
+146 NPEGETGEK

-170 ASQENQRKEPPPREE
+170 ASQENQRKEPPPRPE
-185 ENRRESLS
+185 ENRRDSLS

-206 MKEEKKKWVMPK
+206 MKEEKKKWAMPK

-290 SDFLLDPHKFLA
+290 NDFLLDPHKVIYM
-302 ENPSAKRKSLSSPEG
+302 NPSTKRKSLTSP
-317 KPSKKLKMSETPE
+317 
-330 EDSGNEKGEKKRKKK
+330 DEKKRKKK
-345 KDSLG
+345 KDALG

-365 INGSPLKVKNSG
+365 MNGSPLKVKNSG
-377 TPKKGDGKGSAPS
+377 TPKKGEGKGLMPS
-390 TPKSGRKSGDKKEGK
+390 TPKSGKKSGEKKEGKKTGKSGDKK
-405 KSGKSSDKKLNI
+405 LNV
-417 LKASKKDG
+417 LKASKKDT
-425 KAGPKTPKMKQM
+425 KTAAKTPKMKQM

-449 SPKKRARSTG
+449 SPKKRARSSSI
-459 MGTPKLGKPLHPMA
+459 GTPKLGKPLHPMA

-495 LISKAAKTLSPDE
+495 LISKAAKTLSSDD
-508 RGRLPEELKEL
+508 RSRLPEELREL

-540 KQEEMKKR
+540 RQEEMKKR

-583 EGDKSLPTF
+583 KGGKLLPTF

-602 NTLFGD
+602 NTLFGN
-608 VAMVVDFLQCYAGL
+608 VAMVVDFLHCYAGL
-622 LMPDDQY
+622 LMPEDQY
-629 PITAAALMEA
+629 PITAVALMEA
-639 LAGERSGFH
+639 LAGERSGFL

-675 PLSEIPLTMHSVSE
+675 PLSEIPLTMHSASE

-701 GEESGQGSEDSGGL
+701 SEESGQGSEDSGPMGN
-715 GGFDDVVTSEF
+715 FDDVVTSEF
-726 LDKLDTME
+726 LEKLETVE

-763 VDARQQRSAE
+763 VDAMQQRSAE

-793 KMRKE
+793 KKRKE
-798 MEVKGEKKKE
+798 MEGKGEKKKE
-808 GGAKKEI
+808 GGAKKET
-815 KKEVKVEPEPEPED
+815 KKDVKVEPEPEPED

-839 MAMQAKKEKEELDR
+839 MAMQAKKEKEEMDR

-918 GWVHEGIDY
+918 GWVNESIDY
-927 SFTPPPEDKPA
+927 NFTPPPEDKPA
-938 EPEVEE
+938 EPE
-944 EEDGASTATH
+944 
-954 DSQGA
+954 
-959 EKDDGS
+959 DDGS
-965 IDGAIS
+965 VDGAIS
-971 EGAQQ
+971 ESAQQ
-976 GAVADICI
+976 GAADVCI
-984 ETTVPKQG
+984 ETTAPKQG

-1003 ELDELVE
+1003 DLEELVE
-1010 SLHPQGVRESELRA
+1010 SLHPQGVRESEL
-1024 KIQSRYQDILHSI
+1024 KSLPCFRYQDILHSI
-1037 HLTRKARMGLRTC
+1037 HLARKGKMGLRMC
-1050 DGHAELLN
+1050 DGYAELLK

-1071 HKGGLGYLDDD
+1071 QKGGLGYLDDNID
-1082 KDLKDELKDTES
+1082 IEDQVIYMGS

-1125 KKHGGE
+1125 KKQGGE
-1131 ESSKAEE
+1131 ESSKTEE

-1258 EDEEESEEED
+1258 ENAEESDEDD

-1273 EDEEENDYK
+1273 EDGEENDYK
-1282 AMGHSLRPRKKNK
+1282 ASQKLICDK
-1295 QSSSRQKSSKSK
+1295 QPKYIVRYSFKLILACMCFLQ
-1307 SKKPSSSSSSQ
+1307 
-1318 SNKQRTGPN
+1318 
-1327 SPADIDELVRQSSQ
+1327 VRQSSQ
-1341 SGVRRQALEL
+1341 TGLRRQALEL
-1351 ERCEEI
+1351 EKCEEI
-1357 LKKLTKF
+1357 LKKLMKF
-1364 RYSWPFREPVSPE
+1364 RYSWPFREPVSQE

-1413 IKLVFSNAEE
+1413 IKLVFANAEE

-1445 LQKLLPGLSYL
+1445 LQKLLPGLSYI

-1463 VSQAPATSEE
+1463 I
-1473 EEEEEEEEGEEDEE
+1473 
-1487 EEEEEDQEEEE
+1487 
-1498 VPKKKMQ
+1498 
-1505 NGKSNRKRVRNG
+1505 NR
-1517 RGRRDEES
+1517 EPS
-1525 ESEEDNEEEEEE
+1525 I
-1537 HDDDDGRRRSKRT
+1537 
-1550 SATSS
+1550 SS
-1555 KKDYREQDSD
+1555 
-1565 GERDTRRLVQRGAC
+1565 
-1579 RRRHWG
+1579 
-1585 RPSRRAEEGEPD
+1585 
-1597 QPATFQR
+1597 
-1604 DKNRLHEV
+1604 
-1612 AGRDGS
+1612 S
-1618 GVYWVSDWSPVARSA
+1618 G
-1633 TYFLSNQCSSA
+1633 T
-1644 QVGQAGLCLTQ
+1644 
-1655 QVFGLSRS
+1655 
-1663 CHWSVNWG
+1663 
-1671 GSTRPRSGAHELE
+1671 
-1684 HVAETPPAESLAES
+1684 
-1698 ALQAKQPFLIV
+1698 
-1709 KCDPHGVRVQDSQ
+1709 
-1722 RSPAKPST
+1722 
-1730 TSTMAEQ
+1730 

>member
-12 LAKPLAEAPGP
+12 LAKPLAEPPGP
-23 GEEVHIIEHT
+23 GEEVYIIEHT

-45 RVQRYNERIW
+45 RLQRYNERIW

-72 EEQEVTELLQEEYPQ
+72 EEQEVTELLQEEYPK

-114 ILTKYAVDEEC
+114 ILTKYAVGEEC
-125 DFLVGKDK
+125 DFLVGKEK
-133 TLQVKVVKIHPLE
+133 SLRVTVVKIHPLE
-146 NPEGETAEK
+146 NTEGESGEK

-185 ENRRESLS
+185 NRRESLS

-206 MKEEKKKWVMPK
+206 MKEERKKWAMPK

-227 LINEDKVIS
+227 LINEDKVIC

-243 FRTERPPTKE
+243 YRTERPPTKE

-290 SDFLLDPHKFLA
+290 NDFLLDPHKFLA
-302 ENPSAKRKSLSSPEG
+302 ENPSTKRKSLSSPEG
-317 KPSKKLKMSETPE
+317 KPNKKLKTADTPG
-330 EDSGNEKGEKKRKKK
+330 EDSGNEKEEKTKKKK
-345 KDSLG
+345 KDALG

-365 INGSPLKVKNSG
+365 MNGSPLKVKNSG
-377 TPKKGDGKGSAPS
+377 TPKKGEGKGSAPS
-390 TPKSGRKSGDKKEGK
+390 TPKSGKKSGDKKEGK
-405 KSGKSSDKKLNI
+405 KTGKSGEKKLNV

-425 KAGPKTPKMKQM
+425 KAGAKGPKMKQM
-437 TLLHLAKSTPAG
+437 TLLHLAKSGAAG
-449 SPKKRARSTG
+449 SPKKRARSSG
-459 MGTPKLGKPLHPMA
+459 IGTPKLGKPLHPMA

-495 LISKAAKTLSPDE
+495 LISKAAKTLSPDD
-508 RGRLPEELKEL
+508 RSRLPEELKEL

-540 KQEEMKKR
+540 KKEEMKKR

-583 EGDKSLPTF
+583 EGGKPLPAF

-602 NTLFGD
+602 NTLFGN
-608 VAMVVDFLQCYAGL
+608 VAMVVDFLHCYSGL
-622 LMPDDQY
+622 LMPNDQY

-639 LAGERSGFH
+639 LAGERSGFL

-675 PLSEIPLTMHSVSE
+675 PLSEIPLTMHSASE

-701 GEESGQGSEDSGGL
+701 GEESGQGSEDSGAM
-715 GGFDDVVTSEF
+715 GGYDDVVTSEF
-726 LDKLDTME
+726 LDKLETTE
-734 VFELSPEEKVN
+734 VFELSPEEKVT

-763 VDARQQRSAE
+763 VDAMQQRSAE

-781 LKEVNDRKKAER
+781 LKEANDRKRAEKKR
-793 KMRKE
+793 QKE
-798 MEVKGEKKKE
+798 MENKGEKKKE
-808 GGAKKEI
+808 GSSKKEV
-815 KKEVKVEPEPEPED
+815 KKEVKVEPEPED

-839 MAMQAKKEKEELDR
+839 MAMQAKKEKEEMDR

-885 ARLVMRR
+885 ARQVMRR
-892 TPLGTDRNHNRYW
+892 TPLGTDRNHNRFW

-918 GWVHEGIDY
+918 GWVHESIDY
-927 SFTPPPEDKPA
+927 SFTPPPEEKPA

-944 EEDGASTATH
+944 EEDGT
-954 DSQGA
+954 

-965 IDGAIS
+965 VDGAVS

-976 GAVADICI
+976 GAAPDVCI
-984 ETTVPKQG
+984 ETTVSMS
-992 QNLWF
+992 L
-997 ICDNPA
+997 
-1003 ELDELVE
+1003 EELVE
-1010 SLHPQGVRESELRA
+1010 SLHSQGVRESEL
-1024 KIQSRYQDILHSI
+1024 KSNIQSRYQEILHSI
-1037 HLTRKARMGLRTC
+1037 HLTRKARLGLRTC
-1050 DGHAELLN
+1050 DGYAELLK

-1071 HKGGLGYLDDD
+1071 QKGGLGYLDDNVDIED
-1082 KDLKDELKDTES
+1082 KLKDMES

-1125 KKHGGE
+1125 KKQAGE

-1225 RIPAGEWLCPACQ
+1225 RVPNGEWLCPACQ
-1238 PTVARRGSRSRN
+1238 PTVARRGSRVRN
-1250 YNQDTDEE
+1250 YKQDSDEE
-1258 EDEEESEEED
+1258 DDEEESEEED
-1268 SEEDE
+1268 SEEED

-1282 AMGHSLRPRKKNK
+1282 LLCVPSL
-1295 QSSSRQKSSKSK
+1295 Q
-1307 SKKPSSSSSSQ
+1307 
-1318 SNKQRTGPN
+1318 
-1327 SPADIDELVRQSSQ
+1327 VRQSSQ
-1341 SGVRRQALEL
+1341 TGVSRQVLEL

-1357 LKKLTKF
+1357 LKKLMKY
-1364 RYSWPFREPVSPE
+1364 RYSWPFREPVSSE

-1391 FQTMLGKFSQG
+1391 YQTMLGKFSQG

-1413 IKLVFSNAEE
+1413 VKLVFSNAEE

-1445 LQKLLPGLSYL
+1445 LQKLLPGLSYI

-1463 VSQAPATSEE
+1463 VYQAPATSEE
-1473 EEEEEEEEGEEDEE
+1473 EEEEEEDEE
-1487 EEEEEDQEEEE
+1487 EEEE
-1498 VPKKKMQ
+1498 KM
-1505 NGKSNRKRVRNG
+1505 
-1517 RGRRDEES
+1517 
-1525 ESEEDNEEEEEE
+1525 
-1537 HDDDDGRRRSKRT
+1537 
-1550 SATSS
+1550 
-1555 KKDYREQDSD
+1555 
-1565 GERDTRRLVQRGAC
+1565 
-1579 RRRHWG
+1579 RHL
-1585 RPSRRAEEGEPD
+1585 R
-1597 QPATFQR
+1597 
-1604 DKNRLHEV
+1604 
-1612 AGRDGS
+1612 
-1618 GVYWVSDWSPVARSA
+1618 
-1633 TYFLSNQCSSA
+1633 
-1644 QVGQAGLCLTQ
+1644 
-1655 QVFGLSRS
+1655 
-1663 CHWSVNWG
+1663 
-1671 GSTRPRSGAHELE
+1671 
-1684 HVAETPPAESLAES
+1684 
-1698 ALQAKQPFLIV
+1698 
-1709 KCDPHGVRVQDSQ
+1709 
-1722 RSPAKPST
+1722 
-1730 TSTMAEQ
+1730 

>member
-12 LAKPLAEAPGP
+12 LAKPLAEPPGP
-23 GEEVHIIEHT
+23 GEEVYIIEHT

-45 RVQRYNERIW
+45 RLQRYNERIW

-72 EEQEVTELLQEEYPQ
+72 EEQEVTELLQEEYPK

-114 ILTKYAVDEEC
+114 ILTKYAVGEEC
-125 DFLVGKDK
+125 DFLVGKEK
-133 TLQVKVVKIHPLE
+133 SLRVTVVKIHPLE
-146 NPEGETAEK
+146 NTEGESGEK

-185 ENRRESLS
+185 NRRESLS

-206 MKEEKKKWVMPK
+206 MKEERKKWAMPK

-227 LINEDKVIS
+227 LINEDKVIC

-243 FRTERPPTKE
+243 YRTERPPTKE

-290 SDFLLDPHKFLA
+290 NDFLLDPHKVSL
-302 ENPSAKRKSLSSPEG
+302 NPSTKRKSLSSPEG
-317 KPSKKLKMSETPE
+317 KPNKKLKT
-330 EDSGNEKGEKKRKKK
+330 
-345 KDSLG
+345 KDALG
-350 MPLSPTIWGHMQKIK
+350 MPLSPTIWGHMQVSQLKIK
-365 INGSPLKVKNSG
+365 MNGSPLKVKNSG
-377 TPKKGDGKGSAPS
+377 TPKKGEGKGSAPS
-390 TPKSGRKSGDKKEGK
+390 TPKSGKKSGDKKEGK
-405 KSGKSSDKKLNI
+405 KTGKSGEKKLNV

-425 KAGPKTPKMKQM
+425 KAGAKGPKMKQM
-437 TLLHLAKSTPAG
+437 TLLHLAKSGAAG
-449 SPKKRARSTG
+449 SPKKRARSSG
-459 MGTPKLGKPLHPMA
+459 IGTPKLGKPLHPMA

-495 LISKAAKTLSPDE
+495 LISKAAKTLSPDD
-508 RGRLPEELKEL
+508 RSRLPEELKEL

-540 KQEEMKKR
+540 KKEEMKKR

-583 EGDKSLPTF
+583 EGGKPLPAF

-602 NTLFGD
+602 NTLFGN
-608 VAMVVDFLQCYAGL
+608 VAMVVDFLHCYSGL
-622 LMPDDQY
+622 LMPNDQY

-639 LAGERSGFH
+639 LAGERSGFL

-675 PLSEIPLTMHSVSE
+675 PLSEIPLTMHSASE

-701 GEESGQGSEDSGGL
+701 GEESGQGSEDSGAM
-715 GGFDDVVTSEF
+715 GGYDDVVTSEF
-726 LDKLDTME
+726 LDKLETTE
-734 VFELSPEEKVN
+734 VFELSPEEKVT

-763 VDARQQRSAE
+763 VDAMQQRSAE

-781 LKEVNDRKKAER
+781 LKEANDRKRAEKKR
-793 KMRKE
+793 QKE
-798 MEVKGEKKKE
+798 MENKGEKKKE
-808 GGAKKEI
+808 GSSKKEV
-815 KKEVKVEPEPEPED
+815 KKEVKVEPEPED

-839 MAMQAKKEKEELDR
+839 MAMQAKKEKEEMDR

-885 ARLVMRR
+885 ARQVMRR
-892 TPLGTDRNHNRYW
+892 TPLGTDRNHNRFW

-918 GWVHEGIDY
+918 GWVHESIDY
-927 SFTPPPEDKPA
+927 RT
-938 EPEVEE
+938 
-944 EEDGASTATH
+944 
-954 DSQGA
+954 

-965 IDGAIS
+965 VDGAVS

-976 GAVADICI
+976 GAAPDVCI

-997 ICDNPA
+997 ICDSSA
-1003 ELDELVE
+1003 ELEELVE
-1010 SLHPQGVRESELRA
+1010 SLHSQGVRESEL
-1024 KIQSRYQDILHSI
+1024 KSNIQSRYQEILHSI
-1037 HLTRKARMGLRTC
+1037 HLTRKARLGLRTC
-1050 DGHAELLN
+1050 DGYAELLK

-1071 HKGGLGYLDDD
+1071 QKGGLGYLDDNVDIED
-1082 KDLKDELKDTES
+1082 KVNNMES

-1125 KKHGGE
+1125 KKQAGE

-1225 RIPAGEWLCPACQ
+1225 RVPNGEWLCPACQ
-1238 PTVARRGSRSRN
+1238 PTVARRGSRVRN
-1250 YNQDTDEE
+1250 YKQDSDEE
-1258 EDEEESEEED
+1258 DDEEESEEED
-1268 SEEDE
+1268 SEEED

-1282 AMGHSLRPRKKNK
+1282 AMGHSCEYFTEKIRLKKK
-1295 QSSSRQKSSKSK
+1295 FSQTGVSRQ
-1307 SKKPSSSSSSQ
+1307 
-1318 SNKQRTGPN
+1318 
-1327 SPADIDELVRQSSQ
+1327 V
-1341 SGVRRQALEL
+1341 LEL

-1357 LKKLTKF
+1357 LKKLMKY
-1364 RYSWPFREPVSPE
+1364 RYSWPFREPVSSE

-1391 FQTMLGKFSQG
+1391 YQTMLGKFSQG

-1413 IKLVFSNAEE
+1413 VKLVFSNAEE

-1445 LQKLLPGLSYL
+1445 LQKLLPGLSYI

-1463 VSQAPATSEE
+1463 SLTVTDRVGVST
-1473 EEEEEEEEGEEDEE
+1473 
-1487 EEEEEDQEEEE
+1487 
-1498 VPKKKMQ
+1498 
-1505 NGKSNRKRVRNG
+1505 NN
-1517 RGRRDEES
+1517 
-1525 ESEEDNEEEEEE
+1525 
-1537 HDDDDGRRRSKRT
+1537 
-1550 SATSS
+1550 
-1555 KKDYREQDSD
+1555 
-1565 GERDTRRLVQRGAC
+1565 L
-1579 RRRHWG
+1579 
-1585 RPSRRAEEGEPD
+1585 
-1597 QPATFQR
+1597 
-1604 DKNRLHEV
+1604 
-1612 AGRDGS
+1612 
-1618 GVYWVSDWSPVARSA
+1618 GV
-1633 TYFLSNQCSSA
+1633 C
-1644 QVGQAGLCLTQ
+1644 
-1655 QVFGLSRS
+1655 
-1663 CHWSVNWG
+1663 
-1671 GSTRPRSGAHELE
+1671 
-1684 HVAETPPAESLAES
+1684 
-1698 ALQAKQPFLIV
+1698 
-1709 KCDPHGVRVQDSQ
+1709 
-1722 RSPAKPST
+1722 
-1730 TSTMAEQ
+1730 

>member
-12 LAKPLAEAPGP
+12 LAKPLAEPPGP
-23 GEEVHIIEHT
+23 GEEIYIIEHT

-45 RVQRYNERIW
+45 RLQRYSERIW

-72 EEQEVTELLQEEYPQ
+72 EEQEVTELLEEEYPQ

-100 TVSLDKLVEMAWVE
+100 TVSLDKLVEMAWLE
-114 ILTKYAVDEEC
+114 ILTKYAVGEEC

-133 TLQVKVVKIHPLE
+133 SLRVKVIKIHPLE
-146 NPEGETAEK
+146 NPEGETGEK

-170 ASQENQRKEPPPREE
+170 ASQENQRKEPPIREE

-227 LINEDKVIS
+227 LISEDKVIS
-236 DVPADSL
+236 DVPSDSL

-262 ALRLGMGESAPWVVE
+262 ALRLGKAESAPWVVE

-317 KPSKKLKMSETPE
+317 KPSKKLKTQDTPG
-330 EDSGNEKGEKKRKKK
+330 EDSGNEKVEKKRKKK
-345 KDSLG
+345 KDALS
-350 MPLSPTIWGHMQKIK
+350 MSLSPTIWGHMQ
-365 INGSPLKVKNSG
+365 VKNSG
-377 TPKKGDGKGSAPS
+377 TPKKGDGKSTAPS
-390 TPKSGRKSGDKKEGK
+390 TPKSGKKSADKKEGK
-405 KSGKSSDKKLNI
+405 KTGKTGDKNV

-425 KAGPKTPKMKQM
+425 KAGPKMKQM

-449 SPKKRARSTG
+449 SPKKRARSSSL
-459 MGTPKLGKPLHPMA
+459 GTPKLGKPLHPMA
-473 LHLLRYYKENKGK
+473 LHLLRYYKENKDK
-486 EDKKNSLSS
+486 EDKKNSLSG
-495 LISKAAKTLSPDE
+495 LIAKAAKTLSSDD
-508 RGRLPEELKEL
+508 RGRLPEELREM
-519 VQKRWELLEQKKRWA
+519 VQKRWERLEEKKRWA
-534 AMSEEE
+534 AMTEEE
-540 KQEEMKKR
+540 KQEEMNKKR
-548 REELKE
+548 Q
-554 KLREKAKERREKE
+554 KLREKARERREKE

-583 EGDKSLPTF
+583 EGGKTLPAF

-608 VAMVVDFLQCYAGL
+608 VAMVVDFLHCYAGL
-622 LMPDDQY
+622 LMPEDQY
-629 PITAAALMEA
+629 PITATALMEA
-639 LAGERSGFH
+639 LAGDRSGFL

-675 PLSEIPLTMHSVSE
+675 PLSEIPLTMHSASE

-701 GEESGQGSEDSGGL
+701 GEESVQGSEDSGAV

-726 LDKLDTME
+726 LEKLETIE

-745 LLVALCHRIL
+745 LLVSLCHRIL

-763 VDARQQRSAE
+763 VDAMQQRSAE

-781 LKEVNDRKKAER
+781 LKMVNDRKRAER
-793 KMRKE
+793 KKRKE
-798 MEVKGEKKKE
+798 MEDKVKEEGGTPKEKKKE
-808 GGAKKEI
+808 GGAKKE
-815 KKEVKVEPEPEPED
+815 KEKENKNEVKVEPEPED

-839 MAMQAKKEKEELDR
+839 MSMQAKKEKEELDR

-860 KEAEEERMRKQ
+860 KEAEEERARKQ
-871 RAAAERAFQDGITK
+871 RVAAERAFQDGVTK
-885 ARLVMRR
+885 AKLVMRR
-892 TPLGTDRNHNRYW
+892 TPLGTDRSHNRYW

-918 GWVHEGIDY
+918 GWVHESIDY
-927 SFTPPPEDKPA
+927 SYTPPPPPPEEKPA
-938 EPEVEE
+938 PEPEVEE
-944 EEDGASTATH
+944 DEDTGSAITQDSATT
-954 DSQGA
+954 QA

-976 GAVADICI
+976 GAAPEVCI
-984 ETTVPKQG
+984 ETTIPKQG

-997 ICDNPA
+997 VCDNPA
-1003 ELDELVE
+1003 DLDELVE
-1010 SLHPQGVRESELRA
+1010 SLHPQGVRESVLKA
-1024 KIQSRYQDILHSI
+1024 KIQNRYQDILHSI
-1037 HLTRKARMGLRTC
+1037 HLTRKGKTGLRTC
-1050 DGHAELLN
+1050 DGYEELLK
-1058 YLRSDIQEVASRL
+1058 YMRSDIQEIASRL
-1071 HKGGLGYLDDD
+1071 QKGGLGYMDDNTD
-1082 KDLKDELKDTES
+1082 IGEQLKDIES
-1094 LKDFGECIITIQACV
+1094 LKEFGECIITIQACV

-1125 KKHGGE
+1125 KKQGGE

-1197 RKGDDEKLILCDEC
+1197 RKGDDERLILCDEC

-1238 PTVARRGSRSRN
+1238 PTIARRGSRSRN
-1250 YNQDTDEE
+1250 YNQDTEE
-1258 EDEEESEEED
+1258 EDEEEESEEED
-1268 SEEDE
+1268 SDEDDEE
-1273 EDEEENDYK
+1273 EDEEENDYT
-1282 AMGHSLRPRKKNK
+1282 AMGHSLRSRKKIK

-1307 SKKPSSSSSSQ
+1307 SKKPSSSSS
-1318 SNKQRTGPN
+1318 KQRGGPN
-1327 SPADIDELVRQSSQ
+1327 SPADIDELVRQTTQ
-1341 SGVRRQALEL
+1341 TGVRRQVLEL
-1351 ERCEEI
+1351 EKCEEI
-1357 LKKLTKF
+1357 LKKLMKF

-1402 SYRHAQDFLED
+1402 SYRNNQDFLED
-1413 IKLVFSNAEE
+1413 MKLVFSNAEE
-1423 YNQQGSTVLSCM
+1423 YNQQGSTVLSCLA
-1435 VKTEQTFTEL
+1435 KTEQTFTEL

-1463 VSQAPATSEE
+1463 AYQAPATSEE
-1473 EEEEEEEEGEEDEE
+1473 EEEEDEDEE
-1487 EEEEEDQEEEE
+1487 EEEEEEPQ
-1498 VPKKKMQ
+1498 KKMQ
-1505 NGKSNRKRVRNG
+1505 NGKSDKKKSKNG
-1517 RGRRDEES
+1517 RAQKYEES
-1525 ESEEDNEEEEEE
+1525 ESEEDEEE
-1537 HDDDDGRRRSKRT
+1537 GSGKRRSKRT
-1550 SATSS
+1550 SGTSGR
-1555 KKDYREQDSD
+1555 KDYKEQESD
-1565 GERDTRRLVQRGAC
+1565 DERDSRRTRQRG
-1579 RRRHWG
+1579 G
-1585 RPSRRAEEGEPD
+1585 RGD
-1597 QPATFQR
+1597 
-1604 DKNRLHEV
+1604 
-1612 AGRDGS
+1612 AGGAS
-1618 GVYWVSDWSPVARSA
+1618 SDEDR
-1633 TYFLSNQCSSA
+1633 SNQRHSKR
-1644 QVGQAGLCLTQ
+1644 LK
-1655 QVFGLSRS
+1655 RS
-1663 CHWSVNWG
+1663 
-1671 GSTRPRSGAHELE
+1671 
-1684 HVAETPPAESLAES
+1684 
-1698 ALQAKQPFLIV
+1698 
-1709 KCDPHGVRVQDSQ
+1709 
-1722 RSPAKPST
+1722 
-1730 TSTMAEQ
+1730 

>member
-12 LAKPLAEAPGP
+12 LAKPLAEPPGP
-23 GEEVHIIEHT
+23 GEEVYIIEHT

-55 TCKSTGSSQLTH
+55 TCKSTGSNQLTH

-72 EEQEVTELLQEEYPQ
+72 EEQEVTELLQEEYPL

-100 TVSLDKLVEMAWVE
+100 TVSLDKLVEMAWME

-133 TLQVKVVKIHPLE
+133 SLQVKVVKIHPLE
-146 NPEGETAEK
+146 NPEGEMGEK

-193 DRARRSPRKLPTA
+193 DRARRSPRKLPNA

-227 LINEDKVIS
+227 LVNEDKVIS

-243 FRTERPPTKE
+243 NRTERPPTKE
-253 IMRYFIRHY
+253 IIRYFIRHY

-317 KPSKKLKMSETPE
+317 KPNKRLKSPDTPGD
-330 EDSGNEKGEKKRKKK
+330 DSGNEKGEKKRKKK

-365 INGSPLKVKNSG
+365 MNGSPLKMKNSG
-377 TPKKGDGKGSAPS
+377 SPKKGEGKGSAPS
-390 TPKSGRKSGDKKEGK
+390 TPKSGKKSGDKKEGK
-405 KSGKSSDKKLNI
+405 KTGKSGDKKLNV
-417 LKASKKDG
+417 LKASKKED
-425 KAGPKTPKMKQM
+425 KAGAKTPKMKQM

-449 SPKKRARSTG
+449 SPKKRARSTSI
-459 MGTPKLGKPLHPMA
+459 GTPKLGKPLHPMA

-486 EDKKNSLSS
+486 EDKKNSLSG
-495 LISKAAKTLSPDE
+495 LISKAAKTLSPDD

-548 REELKE
+548 REEVKE

-583 EGDKSLPTF
+583 EGGKTLPTF

-608 VAMVVDFLQCYAGL
+608 VAMVVDFLHCYAGL

-629 PITAAALMEA
+629 PITAGALMEA
-639 LAGERSGFH
+639 LAGERSGFL

-701 GEESGQGSEDSGGL
+701 GEESARGSVDSGAL

-726 LDKLDTME
+726 LEKLETIE
-734 VFELSPEEKVN
+734 VFELSPEEKVS
-745 LLVALCHRIL
+745 LLVAMCHRIL

-763 VDARQQRSAE
+763 VDAMQQRSAE
-773 LWKERLAM
+773 VWKERLAM
-781 LKEVNDRKKAER
+781 LKEVNDRKRAE
-793 KMRKE
+793 KQMRKE
-798 MEVKGEKKKE
+798 MEGKGEKKKE
-808 GGAKKEI
+808 GGAKKEN
-815 KKEVKVEPEPEPED
+815 KKEVKVEPEPED

-839 MAMQAKKEKEELDR
+839 MSMQAKKEKEEMDR

-871 RAAAERAFQDGITK
+871 RAAVERAFQDGITK

-892 TPLGTDRNHNRYW
+892 TPLGTDRSHNRYW

-918 GWVHEGIDY
+918 GWVHESIDY

-944 EEDGASTATH
+944 EEDGA
-954 DSQGA
+954 

-965 IDGAIS
+965 IDGAIC

-976 GAVADICI
+976 GAAPDICI
-984 ETTVPKQG
+984 ETTVPNQG

-997 ICDNPA
+997 VCESTA
-1003 ELDELVE
+1003 ELEELVE
-1010 SLHPQGVRESELRA
+1010 SLHPQGVRESELKA
-1024 KIQSRYQDILHSI
+1024 KIQSRYQDILHSV
-1037 HLTRKARMGLRTC
+1037 HLTRKSKMALRTC
-1050 DGHAELLN
+1050 DGYAELLN
-1058 YLRSDIQEVASRL
+1058 YLRSDIHEVASRL
-1071 HKGGLGYLDDD
+1071 QKGGLGYLDDNMD
-1082 KDLKDELKDTES
+1082 IEDQLKDMES

-1125 KKHGGE
+1125 KKQGGE

-1225 RIPAGEWLCPACQ
+1225 RIPDGEWLCPACQ

-1250 YNQDTDEE
+1250 YNQDTDDEE
-1258 EDEEESEEED
+1258 EDEEESEEEE

-1282 AMGHSLRPRKKNK
+1282 AMGHSCEYRRERIKSRFHKIVSAQWFIIRVSTRNKDRHCHWQPRINRFVLIVVLCARCL
-1295 QSSSRQKSSKSK
+1295 Q
-1307 SKKPSSSSSSQ
+1307 
-1318 SNKQRTGPN
+1318 
-1327 SPADIDELVRQSSQ
+1327 VRQSSL

-1357 LKKLTKF
+1357 LKKLMKF
-1364 RYSWPFREPVSPE
+1364 RYSWPFREPVSTE

-1402 SYRHAQDFLED
+1402 LYRHGQDFLED
-1413 IKLVFSNAEE
+1413 LKLVFSNAEE
-1423 YNQQGSTVLSCM
+1423 YNQQGSSVLSCM
-1435 VKTEQTFTEL
+1435 VKTEQSFIEL

-1463 VSQAPATSEE
+1463 VSRAPATSEE
-1473 EEEEEEEEGEEDEE
+1473 EEEEEEAEEDEE
-1487 EEEEEDQEEEE
+1487 E
-1498 VPKKKMQ
+1498 PKKKIQ
-1505 NGKSNRKRVRNG
+1505 NVPLR
-1517 RGRRDEES
+1517 
-1525 ESEEDNEEEEEE
+1525 
-1537 HDDDDGRRRSKRT
+1537 
-1550 SATSS
+1550 
-1555 KKDYREQDSD
+1555 
-1565 GERDTRRLVQRGAC
+1565 
-1579 RRRHWG
+1579 
-1585 RPSRRAEEGEPD
+1585 
-1597 QPATFQR
+1597 QPHTC
-1604 DKNRLHEV
+1604 V
-1612 AGRDGS
+1612 
-1618 GVYWVSDWSPVARSA
+1618 
-1633 TYFLSNQCSSA
+1633 
-1644 QVGQAGLCLTQ
+1644 
-1655 QVFGLSRS
+1655 
-1663 CHWSVNWG
+1663 
-1671 GSTRPRSGAHELE
+1671 
-1684 HVAETPPAESLAES
+1684 
-1698 ALQAKQPFLIV
+1698 I
-1709 KCDPHGVRVQDSQ
+1709 
-1722 RSPAKPST
+1722 
-1730 TSTMAEQ
+1730 

>member
-12 LAKPLAEAPGP
+12 LAKPLAEPPGP
-23 GEEVHIIEHT
+23 GEEVYIIEHT

-45 RVQRYNERIW
+45 RLQRYSERIW
-55 TCKSTGSSQLTH
+55 TCKSTGSLQLTH

-114 ILTKYAVDEEC
+114 ILTKYAVGEEC
-125 DFLVGKDK
+125 DFVVGKDK
-133 TLQVKVVKIHPLE
+133 SLRVKVVKIHPLE
-146 NPEGETAEK
+146 NPEGEPGEK

-193 DRARRSPRKLPTA
+193 DRARRSPRKASTA
-206 MKEEKKKWVMPK
+206 MKEERKKWAMPK

-227 LINEDKVIS
+227 LVNEDKVIS

-243 FRTERPPTKE
+243 YRTERPPTKE
-253 IMRYFIRHY
+253 IVRYFIRHY
-262 ALRLGMGESAPWVVE
+262 ALRLGKGESAPWVVE

-302 ENPSAKRKSLSSPEG
+302 ENPSTKRKSLTSPEG
-317 KPSKKLKMSETPE
+317 KPSKKPKTTDTPG
-330 EDSGNEKGEKKRKKK
+330 EDSGNEKGEKKKKKK

-365 INGSPLKVKNSG
+365 MNGSPLKVKNSG
-377 TPKKGDGKGSAPS
+377 TPKKGEGKSSAPS
-390 TPKSGRKSGDKKEGK
+390 TPKSGKKSGDKKEGK
-405 KSGKSSDKKLNI
+405 KTGKSGDKKLNV
-417 LKASKKDG
+417 LKTSKKDG
-425 KAGPKTPKMKQM
+425 KAGAKTPKMKQM

-449 SPKKRARSTG
+449 SPKKRVRSTG
-459 MGTPKLGKPLHPMA
+459 KGTPKLGKPLHPMA

-486 EDKKNSLSS
+486 EDKKNFLSS
-495 LISKAAKTLSPDE
+495 LISKAAKTLSSDD

-540 KQEEMKKR
+540 RKEEMKKK

-583 EGDKSLPTF
+583 ECGKTLPSF

-602 NTLFGD
+602 NTLFGN
-608 VAMVVDFLQCYAGL
+608 VAMVVDFLSCYAGL
-622 LMPDDQY
+622 LMPEDQY
-629 PITAAALMEA
+629 PITAVALMEA
-639 LAGERSGFH
+639 LVGEGSGFL

-675 PLSEIPLTMHSVSE
+675 PLSEIPLTMHSASE

-701 GEESGQGSEDSGGL
+701 GEESAQGSEDSGAV

-726 LDKLDTME
+726 LDKLETIE
-734 VFELSPEEKVN
+734 VFELSPEEKVT

-763 VDARQQRSAE
+763 VDATQQRSAE

-798 MEVKGEKKKE
+798 MESKGEKKKE
-808 GGAKKEI
+808 GGAKKEKEK

-839 MAMQAKKEKEELDR
+839 MAMQAKKEKEEMDR

-860 KEAEEERMRKQ
+860 KEAEEERMRRQ
-871 RAAAERAFQDGITK
+871 RASAERAFQDGITK

-892 TPLGTDRNHNRYW
+892 APLGTDRNHNRYW

-918 GWVHEGIDY
+918 GWVHESIDY
-927 SFTPPPEDKPA
+927 SFTPPPEEKPEEKPA
-938 EPEVEE
+938 EPEVED
-944 EEDGASTATH
+944 EEDIEAAAAP
-954 DSQGA
+954 DSQVA

-965 IDGAIS
+965 MDGAVS
-971 EGAQQ
+971 EGAQP
-976 GAVADICI
+976 GAAAEVCI

-997 ICDNPA
+997 ICDNIP
-1003 ELDELVE
+1003 ELEELVE
-1010 SLHPQGVRESELRA
+1010 SLHPQGVRESELKA
-1024 KIQSRYQDILHSI
+1024 KIQSRYQDIIHSI
-1037 HLTRKARMGLRTC
+1037 HLTRKGKLGLRTC
-1050 DGHAELLN
+1050 DGSSELLK

-1071 HKGGLGYLDDD
+1071 QKGGLGYLDDNTD
-1082 KDLKDELKDTES
+1082 IEEQLKGMES

-1125 KKHGGE
+1125 KKQGGE
-1131 ESSKAEE
+1131 ESSKTEE

-1156 KWKTAIREAQTFS
+1156 KWRTAIREAQTFS

-1258 EDEEESEEED
+1258 ESEEESEEEE

-1273 EDEEENDYK
+1273 EDEEDNDYK

-1307 SKKPSSSSSSQ
+1307 SKKPSSSSNQSS
-1318 SNKQRTGPN
+1318 KQRTGPN
-1327 SPADIDELVRQSSQ
+1327 SPADIDELVRLSSQ
-1341 SGVRRQALEL
+1341 TGVRRQVLEL

-1357 LKKLTKF
+1357 LKKLMKF

-1391 FQTMLGKFSQG
+1391 FQTMLGKFSQN

-1413 IKLVFSNAEE
+1413 MKLVFSNAEE

-1435 VKTEQTFTEL
+1435 VKTEQSLTEL

-1463 VSQAPATSEE
+1463 VSQAPASSEE
-1473 EEEEEEEEGEEDEE
+1473 EEEEEEEDEEADEEEEDEE
-1487 EEEEEDQEEEE
+1487 QDNDA
-1498 VPKKKMQ
+1498 KKKMQ
-1505 NGKSNRKRVRNG
+1505 NGKSNRKKTRNG
-1517 RGRRDEES
+1517 RGRKDEES
-1525 ESEEDNEEEEEE
+1525 ESDEDDDGEEEEEQE
-1537 HDDDDGRRRSKRT
+1537 DNDDGKRRSKRT
-1550 SATSS
+1550 SATSGR
-1555 KKDYREQDSD
+1555 KDYREQDSD
-1565 GERDTRRLVQRGAC
+1565 GERETRRTRHRGPGRRWRGEQRRGPVQPA
-1579 RRRHWG
+1579 
-1585 RPSRRAEEGEPD
+1585 
-1597 QPATFQR
+1597 ATFQETETLM
-1604 DKNRLHEV
+1604 K
-1612 AGRDGS
+1612 
-1618 GVYWVSDWSPVARSA
+1618 
-1633 TYFLSNQCSSA
+1633 
-1644 QVGQAGLCLTQ
+1644 
-1655 QVFGLSRS
+1655 SRVLF
-1663 CHWSVNWG
+1663 CY
-1671 GSTRPRSGAHELE
+1671 LY
-1684 HVAETPPAESLAES
+1684 L
-1698 ALQAKQPFLIV
+1698 L
-1709 KCDPHGVRVQDSQ
+1709 
-1722 RSPAKPST
+1722 
-1730 TSTMAEQ
+1730 